1 MTILKFRRL
10 FKLSSYDTE
19 NFSKT
24 VSSFD
29 HLEVLRQDLYQYFA
43 WLSSKSLKYLN
54 IGDKSWKIFQDK
66 IAQLTLK
73 VQTKYQWYFIFT
85 ESWSGYEASFGI
97 LHLILTITFQS
108 NNSSNFITPS
118 FIWSIFCHLLLVLEF
133 SFNHWWT
140 TTFFVVECWS
150 FQSNDTSKA

>member
-73 VQTKYQWYFIFT
+73 VQTKYQWYFILS

-97 LHLILTITFQS
+97 LHLIVTITFRA
-108 NNSSNFITPS
+108 NNSSNLIAPS
-118 FIWSIFCHLLLVLEF
+118 FLFKYFL
-133 SFNHWWT
+133 SFVPGPWV
-140 TTFFVVECWS
+140 FI
-150 FQSNDTSKA
+150 